1 MAKSAETAL
10 GRDDLQAIADEGYF
24 SGSDI
29 FARHPAGI
37 TTTPRA
43 PKLPATGAWACS

>member
-1 MAKSAETAL
+1 MAKTAETAL

-29 FARHPAGI
+29 FARHRAGI
-37 TTTPRA
+37 TTTRRA